1 MPNFCSDRRDFLRAL
16 IGGAAGLSL
25 SYSAF
30 GQAAPDPIQ
39 ATKLSGNLAVLMGDG
54 GNVAVVV
61 GDGGLMMVDG
71 GLPERSADMLKAV
84 SQVDSHPVRVLFN
97 THWHFDHT
105 GCNEAL
111 GKAGTKIIGHDNVK
125 KWLSQKVTLEALGR
139 TFDPLSP
146 QGRPTETF
154 QKGGK
159 MTFGKEK
166 IEYVH
171 VDPAHTDSD
180 AYLFFP
186 GPNVIH
192 TGDLVFNGF
201 YPVIDYSTGG
211 WVGGMAA
218 AADVLLKV
226 GDAQTRIIP
235 GHGPMASKNDLKAY
249 RDMLN
254 TVTQRMLPMAKQG
267 KSAGEVVKAAPTK
280 DYDGKWGNGLLP
292 PEMWVRVAYTSI
304 LRHQKA

>member
-1 MPNFCSDRRDFLRAL
+1 MIEFAPDRRGFLGVVVCAATGSSVSFSAL
-16 IGGAAGLSL
+16 
-25 SYSAF
+25 
-30 GQAAPDPIQ
+30 GQDTPIK
-39 ATKLSGNLAVLMGDG
+39 ATKLARDLALIEGNG
-54 GNVAVVV
+54 GNVAVIISRD
-61 GDGGLMMVDG
+61 GLMLIDGGFPDRAAELQ
-71 GLPERSADMLKAV
+71 KAIAELD
-84 SQVDSHPVRVLFN
+84 SQPVRVLFN
-97 THWHFDHT
+97 THWHSDHI
-105 GCNEAL
+105 GLNETL
-111 GKAGTKIIGHDNVK
+111 GKAGVKIVAHENTR

-154 QKGGK
+154 QKAGK

-171 VDPAHTDSD
+171 VNPAHTDSD
-180 AYLFFP
+180 AYMFFP

-192 TGDLVFNGF
+192 AGDLVFNGF

-218 AADVLLKV
+218 ASDVLLEV
-226 GDAQTRIIP
+226 GDAKTRIIP
-235 GHGPMASKNDLKAY
+235 GHGPMASKSDLKAY

-254 TVTQRMLPMAKQG
+254 TVTQRLLPMAKQG
-267 KSAGEVVKAAPTK
+267 KKPAEVVKAAPTK
-280 DYDGKWGNGLLP
+280 DYDAKWGKGLMP
-292 PEMWVRVAYTSI
+292 PDMWVEVAYTSI